1 MCLQNDYMVLKNS
14 LKMQLAENGHIAAQT
29 GEPSPSYHDE
39 VIQADV
45 AIVEKAGLLGMVK
58 EHS

>member
-1 MCLQNDYMVLKNS
+1 
-14 LKMQLAENGHIAAQT
+14 MQLAENGHIAAQT